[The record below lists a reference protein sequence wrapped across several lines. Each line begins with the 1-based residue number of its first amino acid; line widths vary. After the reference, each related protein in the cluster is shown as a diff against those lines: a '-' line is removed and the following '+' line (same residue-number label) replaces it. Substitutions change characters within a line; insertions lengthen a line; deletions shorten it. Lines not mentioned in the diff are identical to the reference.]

1 MISNGIYISRE
12 FHGIRDNY
20 WEISEEFRLF
30 HSLYHDSA
38 KNGYIKFDDAGNE
51 TRVAVVE
58 QDHIRIRLKEIRQF
72 LAIKEMHLSVQFE
85 YVEYSSCTLEE
96 LGMQQ
101 GRDKQN
107 TELLTWTLFYGDA
120 RLSEGR
126 RTLSRL
132 VGKRLFAPLPKSKSG
147 FGGFAEEEAEGQ
159 VEFIIDV
166 DENGDDISYSSDRDS
181 LENFLGANPEAP
193 DYLTPVHF
201 RKQVLDKYY
210 QQPSKYS
217 VEDSLLRCG
226 TLWILTIDNHH
237 DDKVCVWLGDLGRD
251 LPYQERLHWK
261 SYNIPPEGQ
270 MSETFFKRQIL
281 AEPLDSDRPEHIF
294 MQRYQELEGIS
305 QNLLGWQIL
314 QPLDPKDLHHLQ
326 TLRIPA
332 SDEQRDFDGLVLSLA
347 TILIDSLNMKGLN
360 SLLSKEPKKGLD
372 GKSISRLEA
381 ALTSRDIEDSVDHI
395 AYLRI
400 LQNLRSSSTA
410 HRKGGR
416 YREISKQIGIES
428 QSLRDVL
435 AGILWQAIRFLNFLI
450 SLVQAGHLQDI
461 NQENGSVC
469 GK

>member
-1 MISNGIYISRE
+1 MVISRE

-51 TRVAVVE
+51 TRVAAVE

-201 RKQVLDKYY
+201 RKQV
-210 QQPSKYS
+210 
-217 VEDSLLRCG
+217 
-226 TLWILTIDNHH
+226 
-237 DDKVCVWLGDLGRD
+237 
-251 LPYQERLHWK
+251 
-261 SYNIPPEGQ
+261 
-270 MSETFFKRQIL
+270 
-281 AEPLDSDRPEHIF
+281 
-294 MQRYQELEGIS
+294 
-305 QNLLGWQIL
+305 
-314 QPLDPKDLHHLQ
+314 
-326 TLRIPA
+326 
-332 SDEQRDFDGLVLSLA
+332 
-347 TILIDSLNMKGLN
+347 
-360 SLLSKEPKKGLD
+360 
-372 GKSISRLEA
+372 
-381 ALTSRDIEDSVDHI
+381 
-395 AYLRI
+395 
-400 LQNLRSSSTA
+400 
-410 HRKGGR
+410 
-416 YREISKQIGIES
+416 
-428 QSLRDVL
+428 
-435 AGILWQAIRFLNFLI
+435 
-450 SLVQAGHLQDI
+450 
-461 NQENGSVC
+461 
-469 GK
+469 